1 MMAYFFVPV
10 LGQTSAPT
18 SITGTTTICSGSSTT
33 LTASG
38 GTLVANSVNVWYR
51 GGYGGG
57 AYDNGWDVSTVITG
71 SYQST
76 TNNNTNGILNVT
88 STGGD
93 PQFYMRSLGSFDP
106 SVYKYINVRYR
117 VTAGTAYQM
126 QFFFLNTTYPN
137 PDGGAYVNSGAL
149 NSDGNWHTISI
160 DMSSAANW
168 TTGGNITG
176 WRFDWSVASGVTMDI
191 DFIQLGLGII
201 LDDAAS
207 IAVSP
212 TTNTTYYLN
221 RKGPAV
227 STASIF
233 QLVTVNTLPTPTFTA
248 QPGATACA
256 STDVTYATQSGQT
269 NYVWTLPGTVN
280 ADYTITSGGVG
291 TTSNTVTLKWLTSG
305 SKTVSINYT
314 NSNSCTAAS
323 AKSSTATTLSATPT
337 ASNAGTDQTGSATCG
352 LTSVTLAGNTP
363 TVGTGAWS
371 IVSGT
376 GGSITTA
383 SSATSTFS
391 GTAGS
396 TYTLRWTIS
405 NSPCTGSTDDVVIT
419 FNQNPT
425 TANAGADQNV
435 ASSGGA
441 ITATLAGNLPSIGTG
456 LWTIESGTG
465 GKITSPTNPTST
477 FAGTAGVGYVLRW
490 MISNSPCNAST
501 DEMIIASEFS
511 WTGSGGDDIWGNG
524 NNWSSGTA
532 PSAGVEIV
540 ISSGNPKL
548 NTDYAVGGSLTLSGT
563 ATLTVDA
570 GKTLSIAAGGVAD
583 FGGKLV
589 TFKSDATGTG
599 QMGIV
604 AGTLS
609 GATNVLVERHIPA
622 LKRAFRFFGSP
633 VTTITTIGQNWM
645 EGATPGVLA
654 GYPYRTASVYNP
666 NLGYGTL
673 ITGAGGNANGFD
685 ASQTNNPSLFTFN
698 NSTGAWVTATNTTG
712 TIAAGSAY
720 RLFVRGDRSYGITAS
735 TEPIGGST
743 ILRTTGTIAQGQLT
757 TGTGLP
763 ALSQAASGWSL
774 VGNPYQS
781 VVDMASAD
789 LVKNNIT
796 NYYYIWDPNMAT
808 RGAYVAFN
816 LDPLVLSSNYVLSDM
831 NRYAQPGQAFFVQNT
846 TAGSNSIVFK
856 ETAKGAVS
864 KQTATFAR
872 NNTTAGTENGY
883 TTEATTKK
891 GETIQTAE
899 EVNYASLSVLLYY
912 KDSLTTGAAVTDATR
927 VLFGSQF
934 SNLVDANDGRKFTN
948 LDETMAIKQ
957 GTSLLSMELRS
968 LPDSSTKLP
977 LSITQY
983 VDKKYTMRLLWDEKL
998 NNDTLVAYLRDKY
1011 TNKETAI
1018 NKTGNTDVEYL
1029 LDADAKSSAVDRFE
1043 IFFKST
1049 SNQVT
1054 AVINYDNGQ
1063 YIKLYP
1069 NPVQSVLNIDFE
1081 LGQNKLLDMKVYD
1094 MAGRLAIE
1102 RKAARTGAK
1111 VSLISLAKGT
1121 YNVQVWGAD
1130 GKLLM
1135 SDKIIKD

>member
-137 PDGGAYVNSGAL
+137 PDGRAYVNSGAL

-160 DMSSAANW
+160 DMSIADNW

-352 LTSVTLAGNTP
+352 LTSVTLAGNAP

-376 GGSITTA
+376 GGAITTA

-441 ITATLAGNLPSIGTG
+441 ITATLAGNLPSVGTG

-583 FGGKLV
+583 FGGKQV
-589 TFKSDATGTG
+589 TFKSGSTGTG
-599 QMGIV
+599 QLGIV
-604 AGTLS
+604 SGTLINAS
-609 GATNVLVERHIPA
+609 NVIVERHIPSG
-622 LKRAFRFFGSP
+622 KRAFRFFGSP
-633 VTTITTIGQNWM
+633 VTTTTTIGQNWM
-645 EGATPGVLA
+645 EGATPGVLS

-666 NLGYGTL
+666 NPGYGTL
-673 ITGAGGNANGFD
+673 ITGAGGNTNGFD

-856 ETAKGAVS
+856 ETAKAAAIN
-864 KQTATFAR
+864 KTATFAR
-872 NNTTAGTENGY
+872 NNTKAGSENGY
-883 TTEATTKK
+883 TIDATTEKA
-891 GETIQTAE
+891 ETLQTQA
-899 EVNYASLSVLLYY
+899 NYSSLSAILYY
-912 KDSLTTGAAVTDATR
+912 TDSLAAGAASTDATR

-934 SNLVDANDGRKFTN
+934 SNLVDARDGRKFSN

-977 LSITQY
+977 LNITQY

-1063 YIKLYP
+1063 YIKIYP